1 VKTLSL
7 KHTLWLGTAL
17 FIVLQ
22 AYAISREFMFV
33 ALLPAAL
40 LIVWAAFFKIEF
52 VFFTIVFFTPLS
64 INLEKLDIGG
74 VGIYLPTEPL
84 LIGLLLM
91 FLLKVLSGK
100 SIDRRI
106 YNHPISYLL
115 YVYIAWMII
124 TTVNSQLP
132 VVSLK
137 FVATRLW
144 FIATAFFLATHL
156 FKSVENIRK
165 FFIIYMIPLC
175 VVVIYTVARHST
187 FGFDKDSAHWV
198 MEPFFKDHTS
208 YGAVLAMFMPISL
221 GLLFIKRIPL
231 YTRIFI
237 IVAFVILSAGTIL
250 SYTRAAWISLVGAAA
265 IFIILQTR
273 IKFTTLVMS
282 FAVLS
287 ILVLLNWTN
296 ITMGLQQNKQESS
309 DELGEHVTSISNVS
323 SDASNLERLNRWNC
337 ALEMWRQKPILGWGP
352 GTYQFFYAPF
362 QRSQDLT
369 IISTRRGDGG
379 NAHSEYLGPLCEQG
393 VPGMALMI
401 LMLFFV
407 SAYGFKLYYK
417 IKDKDIR
424 IVVLSAYLGL
434 MTYYIHGILNNYL
447 DTDKASIPFW
457 GFTAILVAAD
467 LYHSSDKATT
477 QDGKVIGERH

>member
-1 VKTLSL
+1 
-7 KHTLWLGTAL
+7 LWIGTAL
-17 FIVLQ
+17 FVALQ
-22 AYAISREFMFV
+22 AVAISREFFFV
-33 ALLPAAL
+33 ALAPAAL
-40 LIVWAAFFKIEF
+40 LVIWAAFFKIEF

-64 INLEKLDIGG
+64 INLEKLNIGG

-84 LIGLLLM
+84 LIGLLLL
-91 FLLKVLSGK
+91 FIFKVLSGK

-124 TTVNSQLP
+124 TSVNSQLP

-137 FVATRLW
+137 FLATRLW
-144 FIATAFFLATHL
+144 FIATAYFLAAHL
-156 FKSVENIRK
+156 FKSIENVKR

-175 VVVIYTVARHST
+175 LVVLYTVTRHST

-221 GLLFIKRIPL
+221 GLLFVKKIPL

-237 IVAFVILSAGTIL
+237 IVAFFILSLGTIL
-250 SYTRAAWISLVGAAA
+250 SYTRAAWISLVGVAA
-265 IFIILQTR
+265 IFAVLQTR
-273 IKFTTLVMS
+273 IKFSTLVMS

-287 ILVLLNWTN
+287 VLVTLNWTN

-393 VPGMALMI
+393 VIGMTLMV
-401 LMLFFV
+401 LLLFFV

-417 IKDKDIR
+417 MKSGDLRI
-424 IVVLSAYLGL
+424 IVVSAYLGL
-434 MTYYIHGILNNYL
+434 MTYYIHGVLNNYL

-467 LYHSSDKATT
+467 IFHSSDKTT
-477 QDGKVIGERH
+477 TENS

>member
-1 VKTLSL
+1 
-7 KHTLWLGTAL
+7 
-17 FIVLQ
+17 
-22 AYAISREFMFV
+22 
-33 ALLPAAL
+33 
-40 LIVWAAFFKIEF
+40 
-52 VFFTIVFFTPLS
+52 
-64 INLEKLDIGG
+64 
-74 VGIYLPTEPL
+74 
-84 LIGLLLM
+84 
-91 FLLKVLSGK
+91 
-100 SIDRRI
+100 
-106 YNHPISYLL
+106 
-115 YVYIAWMII
+115 
-124 TTVNSQLP
+124 
-132 VVSLK
+132 
-137 FVATRLW
+137 
-144 FIATAFFLATHL
+144 
-156 FKSVENIRK
+156 
-165 FFIIYMIPLC
+165 
-175 VVVIYTVARHST
+175 
-187 FGFDKDSAHWV
+187 

-221 GLLFIKRIPL
+221 GLLFVKKIPI

-237 IVAFVILSAGTIL
+237 IVAFVILSVGTIL
-250 SYTRAAWISLVGAAA
+250 SYTRAAWISLVGVAA
-265 IFIILQTR
+265 IFAVLQTR
-273 IKFTTLVMS
+273 IKFSTLVSS

-287 ILVLLNWTN
+287 VLVTLNWTN

-337 ALEMWRQKPILGWGP
+337 ALEMWRQKPVLGWGP

-393 VPGMALMI
+393 VLGMI
-401 LMLFFV
+401 LMVLLLFFV

-417 IKDKDIR
+417 IKSKDLRI
-424 IVVLSAYLGL
+424 IVVSAYLGL

-467 LYHSSDKATT
+467 IFHTSDKATT
-477 QDGKVIGERH
+477 QNS

>member
-1 VKTLSL
+1 M
-7 KHTLWLGTAL
+7 
-17 FIVLQ
+17 LQ
-22 AYAISREFMFV
+22 AFAISREFMFA
-33 ALLPAAL
+33 ALFPAAL

-52 VFFTIVFFTPLS
+52 VFFTIVLFTPLS
-64 INLEKLDIGG
+64 INLEKLAIGG

-91 FLLKVLSGK
+91 FLLKVFSGK

-115 YVYIAWMII
+115 YVYIGWMII

-144 FIATAFFLATHL
+144 FIATAFFIATHL
-156 FKSVENIRK
+156 FRSIENIRK

-221 GLLFIKRIPL
+221 GLLFIKRIPI

-237 IVAFVILSAGTIL
+237 IVAFVILSTGTIL

-265 IFIILQTR
+265 IFVILQTR

-337 ALEMWRQKPILGWGP
+337 ALEMWRQKPLLGWGP

-401 LMLFFV
+401 LLLFFV

-417 IKDKDIR
+417 IKNKDVR

-467 LYHSSDKATT
+467 LYHSSDKSTT
-477 QDGKVIGERH
+477 QDSQVIGEGH

>member
-1 VKTLSL
+1 LKTLSL
-7 KHTLWLGTAL
+7 RYSLWIGTAL

-22 AYAISREFMFV
+22 AFAISREFFFA
-33 ALLPAAL
+33 ALAPAAL
-40 LIVWAAFFKIEF
+40 LIIWAAFFKIEF
-52 VFFTIVFFTPLS
+52 VFFTVVFFTPLS
-64 INLEKLDIGG
+64 INLEKLNIGG

-84 LIGLLLM
+84 LIGLLLI
-91 FLLKVLSGK
+91 FIFKLLSGK

-106 YNHPISYLL
+106 YSHPISYLL
-115 YVYIAWMII
+115 YVYMAWMII
-124 TTVNSQLP
+124 TSVNSQLP

-137 FVATRLW
+137 FLATRLW
-144 FIATAFFLATHL
+144 FIATAYFLAAHL
-156 FKSVENIRK
+156 FKSIENVKR

-175 VVVIYTVARHST
+175 LVVLYTVVRHST

-221 GLLFIKRIPL
+221 GLLFVKKIPI
-231 YTRIFI
+231 YTRIFV
-237 IVAFVILSAGTIL
+237 IVAFVILSVGTIL
-250 SYTRAAWISLVGAAA
+250 SYTRAAWISLVGVAA
-265 IFIILQTR
+265 IFAVLQTR
-273 IKFTTLVMS
+273 IKFSTLVIS

-287 ILVLLNWTN
+287 VLVTLNWTN

-337 ALEMWRQKPILGWGP
+337 ALEMWRQKPVLGWGP

-393 VPGMALMI
+393 VLGMI
-401 LMLFFV
+401 LMVLLLFFV

-417 IKDKDIR
+417 IKSRDLRI
-424 IVVLSAYLGL
+424 IVVSAYLGL

-467 LYHSSDKATT
+467 IFHTSDKATT
-477 QDGKVIGERH
+477 QNS

>member
-1 VKTLSL
+1 MKTLSL

>member
-1 VKTLSL
+1 MKTLSL

-165 FFIIYMIPLC
+165 FFIIYMIPLS

-477 QDGKVIGERH
+477 QDSKVIGERH

>member
-1 VKTLSL
+1 M
-7 KHTLWLGTAL
+7 
-17 FIVLQ
+17 LQ
-22 AYAISREFMFV
+22 AFAISREFMFA
-33 ALLPAAL
+33 ALFPAAL

-52 VFFTIVFFTPLS
+52 VFFTIVLFTPLS
-64 INLEKLDIGG
+64 INLEKLAIGG

-91 FLLKVLSGK
+91 FLLKVFSGK

-115 YVYIAWMII
+115 YVYIGWMII

-144 FIATAFFLATHL
+144 FIATAFFIATHL
-156 FKSVENIRK
+156 FRSIENIRK

-221 GLLFIKRIPL
+221 GLLFIKRIPI

-237 IVAFVILSAGTIL
+237 IVAFVILSTGTIL

-265 IFIILQTR
+265 IFVILQTR

-337 ALEMWRQKPILGWGP
+337 ALEMWRQKPLLGWGP

-401 LMLFFV
+401 LLLFFV

-417 IKDKDIR
+417 IKNKDVR

-467 LYHSSDKATT
+467 LYHSSDKSTT
-477 QDGKVIGERH
+477 QDSQVVGEGH